1 MQRHL
6 LKPHVGSDEVSE
18 LVGRNLTK
26 TFKSGYL
33 RVRTE
38 VADGLQAL
46 LLAVAVTCDEVAL
59 ALLASETR
67 VSLSHH
73 LLVLYLRASVAD
85 AEERCLEHVDV
96 SFLYQVG
103 EELEEEGDD
112 EEADVHA
119 VHIGIGRNNHLV
131 VTQCVESVLDVEGCL
146 EQIELL
152 ILVYHLLGQSVRV
165 ERLASQGEHSLRV
178 DIATLRY

>member
-6 LKPHVGSDEVSE
+6 LEPHVGSDEVCE
-18 LVGRNLTK
+18 LVGRDLTK

-33 RVRTE
+33 WVRTE

-59 ALLASETR
+59 AFLARETC
-67 VSLSHH
+67 VCLSHH
-73 LLVLYLRASVAD
+73 LLVFYLRASVAD
-85 AEERCLEHVDV
+85 AEERRLEHVDV

-119 VHIGIGRNNHLV
+119 VDIGIGRNNHLI